1 MHSES
6 AAGADRV
13 GRRAGRPGRAG
24 WSEGVPE
31 GHGMGGLDAG
41 EAVGT
46 LDEAYQGVTGL
57 VDSLGEA
64 DYLRATRCLGWTVT
78 DCLYHLLGD
87 ARRAL
92 AALATP
98 ADRDTDVDFVS
109 YWRPWQPGGGNALV
123 RARAFRLAGA
133 AMTAVDGPAVLAG
146 AWRETAPAAVR
157 LARLAPY
164 PVVAT
169 QGHALS
175 VADFA
180 ATLATE
186 AAVHHLDMIAELP
199 AAPGPSARCLSL
211 VRRTLDGLLG
221 EPVRT
226 GWDDTQYALKGTARR
241 QLSDE
246 DRAQLGDQ
254 AERFPLLG

>member
-1 MHSES
+1 MG
-6 AAGADRV
+6 GAD
-13 GRRAGRPGRAG
+13 P
-24 WSEGVPE
+24 
-31 GHGMGGLDAG
+31 G
-41 EAVGT
+41 EAVGA

-57 VDSLGEA
+57 VGGLGEA
-64 DYLRATRCLGWTVT
+64 DFLRATRCLGWTVG

-92 AALATP
+92 TTLATP
-98 ADRDTDVDFVS
+98 ADGDPDVDFVS
-109 YWRPWQPGGGNALV
+109 YWRPWQPGGDDALV
-123 RARAFRLAGA
+123 RARASRLAGA
-133 AMTAVDGPAVLAG
+133 AVTAMTGPGALAE

-186 AAVHHLDMIAELP
+186 ATVHHLDMIVELP
-199 AAPGPSARCLSL
+199 AAPGPSGRCLSL

-221 EPVRT
+221 EPVRA
-226 GWDDTQYALKGTARR
+226 GWDDAQYVLKGTGRCP
-241 QLSDE
+241 LSDE
-246 DRAQLGDQ
+246 DRAHLGGQ

>member
-1 MHSES
+1 
-6 AAGADRV
+6 
-13 GRRAGRPGRAG
+13 
-24 WSEGVPE
+24 
-31 GHGMGGLDAG
+31 MGEVDPG
-41 EAVGT
+41 EAVGA
-46 LDEAYQGVTGL
+46 LDEAYQGVTRLVGGL
-57 VDSLGEA
+57 AEA
-64 DYLRATRCLGWTVT
+64 DFLRATRCLGWTVT

-92 AALATP
+92 TALATP
-98 ADRDTDVDFVS
+98 ADTDPDVDFVS
-109 YWRPWQPGGGNALV
+109 YWRPWQPGGDDALV

-133 AMTAVDGPAVLAG
+133 AVTAVAGPGVLAE

-169 QGHALS
+169 QGHALT
-175 VADFA
+175 VADFV

-186 AAVHHLDMIAELP
+186 ATVHHLDMTAELP
-199 AAPGPSARCLSL
+199 IAAGPSAHCLSL

-226 GWDDTQYALKGTARR
+226 GWDDTQYALKGTGRYP
-241 QLSDE
+241 LSDE
-246 DRAQLGDQ
+246 DHAHLGDQ
-254 AERFPLLG
+254 AGRFPLLG

>member
-1 MHSES
+1 
-6 AAGADRV
+6 
-13 GRRAGRPGRAG
+13 
-24 WSEGVPE
+24 
-31 GHGMGGLDAG
+31 MGGLDSG
-41 EAVGT
+41 EAVAA

-57 VDSLGEA
+57 LGGLGEA
-64 DYLRATRCLGWTVT
+64 DFLRPTRCLGWTVT

-98 ADRDTDVDFVS
+98 ASRDPDNDFVS
-109 YWRPWQPGGGNALV
+109 YWRPWQPGGDDALL
-123 RARAFRLAGA
+123 RARAFRAAAA
-133 AMTAVDGPAVLAG
+133 AMTVVAGPGLLAE

-169 QGHALS
+169 QGHALT

-186 AAVHHLDMIAELP
+186 ATVHHLDMIAELP
-199 AAPGPSARCLSL
+199 AAPGPAARCLSL

-221 EPVRT
+221 APVCT
-226 GWDDTQYALKGTARR
+226 GWDDTQYALKGTGRSP
-241 QLSDE
+241 LSEE
-246 DRAQLGDQ
+246 DRGLLSEQAQ
-254 AERFPLLG
+254 RFPLLG

>member
-1 MHSES
+1 
-6 AAGADRV
+6 
-13 GRRAGRPGRAG
+13 
-24 WSEGVPE
+24 
-31 GHGMGGLDAG
+31 MGGLDSG
-41 EAVGT
+41 GAVSV

-57 VDSLGEA
+57 LGGLGEA
-64 DYLRATRCLGWTVT
+64 DFLRPTRCLGWAVT

-98 ADRDTDVDFVS
+98 AGREPDVDFVS
-109 YWRPWQPGGGNALV
+109 YWRPWRPGGDDALV

-133 AMTAVDGPAVLAG
+133 AVTAVTGPGALAE
-146 AWRETAPAAVR
+146 AWQETAPAAVR

-169 QGHALS
+169 QGHALA
-175 VADFA
+175 VADLA

-186 AAVHHLDMIAELP
+186 ATVHHLDMIAELP
-199 AAPGPSARCLSL
+199 AAPRPSVRCLSL

-221 EPVRT
+221 EPVRI
-226 GWDDTQYALKGTARR
+226 GWDDTGYTLKGTGRCP
-241 QLSDE
+241 LSDE
-246 DRAQLGDQ
+246 DRVRLGDQ